1 MHALAQTA
9 DGRRHTRAAN
19 DDDYFGGPRT
29 RTKYGYDDQDNQT
42 SVTAP
47 NGANSQYAYD
57 DLGNLL
63 KEVSPD
69 RGTTLYGYDA
79 AGNLTCK
86 ADGRYSGSATQC
98 SAVSNRWVHAYDVL
112 NRVTSI
118 DYLVTSGVTDTT
130 LGYDAG
136 TNQKGR
142 LTSVA
147 QVTGSETVTRTL
159 GYDPFGNV
167 VSTIQTLPALGGGTK
182 TYTTGYEYTGDD
194 SLKKVTYPSG
204 RIAEYV
210 RDDAGRIE
218 QIKVT
223 FNGTTTT
230 LVSNVSYYPFGP
242 PNTIVYNN
250 GLTQTRTHDV
260 QYRLTDLTLAGGTT
274 LEDLAYT
281 LDPAGNVTDLQDQL
295 DGSYSRDYDYDVLNR
310 LKWDDGVSS
319 GNPTYTYDANGNRLT
334 RAATEAGFNAQTL
347 GYTANSNRMSAFNG
361 TSVNYDGL
369 GNLSS
374 GVGAASFSYGANTR
388 LAQIAEYSNDLYL
401 TYNGL
406 GELARTLQ
414 TTEDGCGGTTE
425 INREYYHFAPDGR
438 ALGLV
443 QEQGSRV
450 QWDWL
455 WLDNLPV
462 LQFEDSYDGA
472 GTLIGTTATYLHPD
486 HLGTPRIG
494 TDTAGAIQWRY
505 RSDGFGT
512 LTNANSREVRL
523 RLPGQIAL
531 GLGAINYNY
540 FRDYDP
546 QIGRYLESDPIG
558 ISGGANTYAYVRSN
572 PLNLIDSYGLTDEE
586 VNKPFDPGPP
596 PIDPWPGFTGPDTN
610 EPRPPHIPFLPPNF
624 GLAKDCAPY
633 RLVSAVFGGYA
644 NTGLIPLVEETVLNE
659 TDCER
664 TVLCKYEGY
673 IITHLPLWRP
683 GIGRPSTGGWVE
695 TTTQRKIKLP
705 GKCC

>member
-1 MHALAQTA
+1 LSALATRPP
-9 DGRRHTRAAN
+9 RRLAPLRHWRN
-19 DDDYFGGPRT
+19 
-29 RTKYGYDDQDNQT
+29 GYDSFRALDVPT
-42 SVTAP
+42 SITAP
-47 NGANSQYAYD
+47 NGANTQYAYD

-69 RGTTLYGYDA
+69 RGTTLYGNDA

-86 ADGRYSGSATQC
+86 ADGRYSGSYTGC
-98 SAVSNRWVHAYDVL
+98 SQVPNRWVYAYDAL

-118 DYLVTSGVTDTT
+118 DYLATGGVTDTSF
-130 LGYDAG
+130 GYDSG
-136 TNQKGR
+136 TGQKGR

-159 GYDPFGNV
+159 SHDPFGNV
-167 VSTIQTLPALGGGTK
+167 LSTTQTLPALGGGTK
-182 TYTTGYEYTGDD
+182 TYTTSYQYTGDN
-194 SLKKVTYPSG
+194 SLKKITYPSG
-204 RIAEYV
+204 RMAEYV
-210 RDDAGRIE
+210 RDGAGRIQ

-223 FNGTTTT
+223 FNGSTTT

-274 LEDLAYT
+274 LEDLDYT
-281 LDPAGNVTDLQDQL
+281 YDPAGNVTDLQDQL

-310 LKWDDGVSS
+310 LKWDNGVSS
-319 GNPTYTYDANGNRLT
+319 GNPTYAYDANGNRLT

-347 GYTANSNRMSAFNG
+347 GYTASSNRLSTFNG
-361 TSVNYDGL
+361 TSVSYDGL
-369 GNLSS
+369 GNVTG
-374 GVGAASFSYGANTR
+374 GVGAASFSFGANTR
-388 LAQIAEYSNDLYL
+388 LSQIAEYSNDLYL

-414 TTEDGCGGTTE
+414 TTEDGCGSTTE
-425 INREYYHFAPDGR
+425 INREYYHFAPDG
-438 ALGLV
+438 
-443 QEQGSRV
+443 RV

-494 TDTAGAIQWRY
+494 TDTAGALVWRY

-546 QIGRYLESDPIG
+546 NTGRYLESDPIG
-558 ISGGANTYAYVRSN
+558 LDGGLNTYGYVDQN
-572 PLNLIDSYGLTDEE
+572 PLGSADVL
-586 VNKPFDPGPP
+586 
-596 PIDPWPGFTGPDTN
+596 
-610 EPRPPHIPFLPPNF
+610 
-624 GLAKDCAPY
+624 GLAKGSGCCQQTVGDCIDKCMRD
-633 RLVSAVFGGYA
+633 RLGPLEDYALKLAGLGGLYSAANTPRLIGIPGLRTTTTQTATAAGGYA
-644 NTGLIPLVEETVLNE
+644 GQA
-659 TDCER
+659 
-664 TVLCKYEGY
+664 
-673 IITHLPLWRP
+673 
-683 GIGRPSTGGWVE
+683 IGRLFGGRSGAAIGRAVGVRAGLGTTIGLGLGASAVSGYAIGSFLYCTSVCTGDSCYY
-695 TTTQRKIKLP
+695 Q
-705 GKCC
+705 